1 MSRPESYQTA
11 RKRVEGV
18 FQKLHSEVGFV
29 ERPAQRRMATIILDT
44 LVQSQ
49 SRERPQSNI
58 AAIEAPTGTGKTL
71 AYLISSVVAAQSLEK
86 TLVVSTATLMLQKQI
101 RDHDLPWIAEHAG
114 LDVTYAMAKGRRRYL
129 CVHKLQGVVQGV
141 ATQELSPDER
151 IAGRMWDSFM
161 SGGWVGELDTWAG
174 SIPDSLS
181 KRVTTTSA
189 ECEPEHCAHVEVCPY
204 YRAREQRFQARV
216 IVTNHDLVLSD
227 LGLGGGVILPPPEE
241 VIYVFDEAH
250 HLPDKALTRSR
261 RDSRIADVLE
271 LLLEATALV
280 DAVAQNTVSE
290 RDAEFARRLQS
301 EVAQAQ
307 RCAGAFQSIIEDLL
321 RRNQLSECQREEDKE
336 RKLRLYNG
344 KLPEDLRQAA
354 MAFRDCC
361 LGVRNSVAGFRNRL
375 AQQSTGARHWREKLQ
390 DATSSMD
397 VTRKALGRHC
407 NVWSH
412 WIDTPDNWP
421 SDKPV
426 VARWLLQSKEYGGDI
441 GIALQP
447 VFAAGPLHDQLWSRA
462 YAAIL
467 TSATLTSLGRFD
479 RLSRDTGLD
488 GASGACFEALS
499 SPFDYQA
506 QATLRI
512 PEMRFD
518 PTDGEAYWCEVGMY
532 LNRCINPRAGT
543 LVLFNSW
550 ADLNMIHSKLTTSL
564 KAITLRQGQMPISDI
579 LREHERQV
587 GLGQGSVLFGVQSL
601 AEGLDLRGNL
611 CTHLVITRLPFSA
624 PTGSP
629 VTEAASEY
637 LNSQGENP
645 FTALSL
651 EQVSIRLAQ
660 SVGRLIRSETDSGEV
675 TILDRRILDKSYG
688 PRLFASLPRMK
699 WVPAEAG
706 SAA

>member
-11 RKRVEGV
+11 RKRVEWV

-44 LVQSQ
+44 LAQSQ

-71 AYLISSVVAAQSLEK
+71 AYLISSIAAAQSFEK
-86 TLVVSTATLMLQKQI
+86 TLVISTATLTLQKQI
-101 RDHDLPWIAEHAG
+101 LDHDLPWIAEHAG
-114 LDVTYAMAKGRRRYL
+114 LGVTYAMAKGRRWYL
-129 CVHKLQGVVQGV
+129 CLHKLQGVVQGF
-141 ATQELSPDER
+141 ATPELPQDKR
-151 IAGRMWDSFM
+151 IAEQMWDSFM
-161 SGGWVGELDTWAG
+161 GGNWIGELDTWAG
-174 SIPDSLS
+174 TIPDSLS

-189 ECEPEHCAHVEVCPY
+189 ECAPEHCAHVEVCPY

-216 IVTNHDLVLSD
+216 IVTNHDMVLSD

-250 HLPDKALTRSR
+250 HLPDKALMRCR
-261 RDSRIADVLE
+261 RGSRIADVLE
-271 LLLEATALV
+271 LLSEARALA
-280 DAVAQNTVSE
+280 DAVAQNTLSE
-290 RDAEFARRLQS
+290 KDAEFARRLQN
-301 EVAQAQ
+301 EVAAAQ
-307 RCAGAFQSIIEDLL
+307 RFAGAFPPVIEDLL
-321 RRNQLSECQREEDKE
+321 RRNQLGECQREQDKE
-336 RKLRLYNG
+336 RTLRLYDG
-344 KLPEDLRQAA
+344 KLPEDLRQPA

-361 LGVRNSVAGFRNRL
+361 LAVRNSLAGFRNRL
-375 AQQSTGARHWREKLQ
+375 IQPSTGARHWSEKLQ
-390 DATSSMD
+390 DAISNMD
-397 VTRKALGRHC
+397 QTRKALGWHC
-407 NVWSH
+407 DLWSQ
-412 WIDTPDNWP
+412 WIDTADNWH

-426 VARWLLQSKEYGGDI
+426 VAWWLMQSKEYGDDI
-441 GIALQP
+441 GIAFQP

-467 TSATLTSLGRFD
+467 TSATLKSLGRFD
-479 RLSRDTGLD
+479 RLSRDTGLE
-488 GASGACFEALS
+488 GASGACFEALP

-532 LNRCINPRAGT
+532 LNRCINPRAGM

-564 KAITLRQGQMPISDI
+564 KAITLRQGQMSISDI

-611 CTHLVITRLPFSA
+611 CTHLVITRLPFPA

-637 LNSQGENP
+637 LNSQGETP

-651 EQVSIRLAQ
+651 EKVSMRLSQ

-688 PRLFASLPRMK
+688 PRLLATLPLMK
-699 WVPAEAG
+699 RVSAQAG